1 MKFLAKICVIAL
13 LLAGVAASQDA
24 APMPRMPRRRP
35 VPGSFPNQGQPIA
48 QQNQLPAYPSPT
60 PTPPPPQPGFP
71 GRVVPPQPTPA
82 ATPPPTP
89 APTPALPDLPPP
101 VAPQV
106 TFRDG
111 LLTVQTTNSTLGGV
125 LAAIRNKTGIQF
137 EGLEGGLS
145 ERVALSLGPAPEGEV
160 LTAILGGTRYDFVA
174 IDRPDSPGIVQR
186 VILTARAGSSLPGED
201 SRPAAS
207 SGSSEADEEEAE
219 DNDPEGLKAPQDT
232 PNRPP
237 LVQAQQPQPQPQNN
251 PQVQTPQVQNNPQP
265 ETSPDPQPGQQ
276 SSPTPEELL
285 KKLQDMRQPQ
295 NQAPAPIKQPPQ

>member
-1 MKFLAKICVIAL
+1 MKFLAKICVMTL
-13 LLAGVAASQDA
+13 LLAGVAASQD
-24 APMPRMPRRRP
+24 PGLMPRMPRRRP
-35 VPGSFPNQGQPIA
+35 TPGSLPNQGQPVA

-82 ATPPPTP
+82 ATPVPTP
-89 APTPALPDLPPP
+89 APTPPVPDLPPP

-106 TFRDG
+106 TYRDG
-111 LLTVQTTNSTLGGV
+111 LLTVQTVNSTLGGV

-145 ERVALSLGPAPEGEV
+145 ERVVLSLGPAPEGEV
-160 LTAILGGTRYDFVA
+160 LAAILGGTRYDFVA

-186 VILTARAGSSLPGED
+186 VILTARAGSSPPGET

-207 SGSSEADEEEAE
+207 GGNNEADEEEAE

-237 LVQAQQPQPQPQNN
+237 LVQAQQPQPQTN
-251 PQVQTPQVQNNPQP
+251 PQVQNNPQP
-265 ETSPDPQPGQQ
+265 GTSPDPQPGQQ

-285 KKLQDMRQPQ
+285 KKLQEMKQPQ
-295 NQAPAPIKQPPQ
+295 NQPNPAPIKQPPQ

>member
-1 MKFLAKICVIAL
+1 
-13 LLAGVAASQDA
+13 
-24 APMPRMPRRRP
+24 
-35 VPGSFPNQGQPIA
+35 
-48 QQNQLPAYPSPT
+48 
-60 PTPPPPQPGFP
+60 
-71 GRVVPPQPTPA
+71 
-82 ATPPPTP
+82 
-89 APTPALPDLPPP
+89 

-160 LTAILGGTRYDFVA
+160 LSAILSGTRYDYVA

-186 VILTARAGSSLPGED
+186 VILTARAGSSPPGEAN
-201 SRPAAS
+201 RPAAS
-207 SGSSEADEEEAE
+207 GSSNEADEEEAE

-237 LVQAQQPQPQPQNN
+237 LVQAQQPQPQNN
-251 PQVQTPQVQNNPQP
+251 PQVQNPQP
-265 ETSPDPQPGQQ
+265 GTSPDPQPGQQ
-276 SSPTPEELL
+276 SNPTPEELL
-285 KKLQDMRQPQ
+285 KKLQEMRQPQ
-295 NQAPAPIKQPPQ
+295 NQANPAPIKQPPQ

>member
-1 MKFLAKICVIAL
+1 MKFLAKICVITL
-13 LLAGVAASQDA
+13 LLAGIAASQDA

-35 VPGSFPNQGQPIA
+35 GPGSFPNQGQPIA

-71 GRVVPPQPTPA
+71 GRVVPPQPAPA
-82 ATPPPTP
+82 ATPLPTP
-89 APTPALPDLPPP
+89 APTPPTPDLPPP

-160 LTAILGGTRYDFVA
+160 LSAILSGTRYDFVA

-186 VILTARAGSSLPGED
+186 VILTARAGSSPAGED
-201 SRPAAS
+201 GRPVAS
-207 SGSSEADEEEAE
+207 SSSSDADEEEAE

-237 LVQAQQPQPQPQNN
+237 LVQVQQPQPQPKN
-251 PQVQTPQVQNNPQP
+251 PQVQNNPQP
-265 ETSPDPQPGQQ
+265 DTGPDPQPGQQ

-295 NQAPAPIKQPPQ
+295 NQSNPAPIKQPP